1 MWLGRGPAVEPGALA
16 VALAKAV
23 EMRAK
28 YGQGGEQRLHAAIVE
43 AQGGSSLTVTLNGVH
58 DLLVGLLANE
68 AVVSDGL
75 DVFPKPRSC

>member
-1 MWLGRGPAVEPGALA
+1 
-16 VALAKAV
+16 VAGSRPSKLSQVLSQLPWQKPL
-23 EMRAK
+23 RCRLN
-28 YGQGGEQRLHAAIVE
+28 GQGGEQRLHAAIVE